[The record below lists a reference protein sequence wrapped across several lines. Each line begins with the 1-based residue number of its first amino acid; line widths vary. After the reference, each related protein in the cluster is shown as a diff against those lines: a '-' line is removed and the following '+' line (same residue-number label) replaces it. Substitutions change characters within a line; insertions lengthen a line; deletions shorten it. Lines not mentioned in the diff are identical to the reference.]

1 MVAQVFISSP
11 HASRMERIARAI
23 ASGVAGA
30 SSAGT
35 RPGLR
40 LAMAFE
46 IAENTD
52 IANIRGGSPTA
63 FER

>member
-1 MVAQVFISSP
+1 
-11 HASRMERIARAI
+11 MERIARTI

-35 RPGLR
+35 RPGFR
-40 LAMAFE
+40 PAMAFE

-52 IANIRGGSPTA
+52 IASIRGGSPTA